1 MTTLEVELFRSDDYV
16 RAGQVPLV
24 PLLRR
29 VFEPLIGQSLAGT
42 RFELLFL
49 PVADRR
55 KLSGQPSLVNL
66 RSSHGYVQVRIVQN
80 GGVLYQH
87 PHSVREIIGR
97 PLQEFLLDR
106 GSDETHWGFGVRGPG
121 LDRIALVR
129 PAPDVVNQVD
139 LAPRRRRTDLFHLE
153 EVAAPD
159 PPRAGLASLGVEEAA
174 GETWLP
180 DDAAQVAVVVAPS
193 VMGDLTGELPFS
205 DEVEEGGFL
214 AGHVY
219 RDENRSEGHFV
230 RVSAALRAERTG
242 ASMFHFTFTGE
253 SFLRVSELLASRAR
267 GEQLVGWYHTHLFEA
282 TNAIGLSSIDVDL
295 HTSTFHQPWQ
305 VAALVNIASDGGRM
319 LRFYRADGRK
329 MAQAPYWVARR

>member
-1 MTTLEVELFRSDDYV
+1 MTALQVELFRSDDYMS
-16 RAGQVPLV
+16 AGRVPML

-29 VFEPLIGQSLAGT
+29 VFEPLIGQSLVGT

-49 PVADRR
+49 PVADRK

-66 RSSHGYVQVRIVQN
+66 RSSHGYVQVRILQD

-87 PHSVREIIGR
+87 PHPVREVIGR
-97 PLQEFLLDR
+97 PLQELLLER
-106 GSDETHWGFGVRGPG
+106 GEEETHWGFGVRGPG

-129 PAPDVVNQVD
+129 PAPEMVNQVD
-139 LAPRRRRTDLFHLE
+139 IPGRPRGPRLFHIE
-153 EVAAPD
+153 EVEAPD
-159 PPRAGLASLGVEEAA
+159 PPRAGLAALGVEGHEQARPP
-174 GETWLP
+174 E
-180 DDAAQVAVVVAPS
+180 DASPVAVVVAPS
-193 VMGDLTGELPFS
+193 VMQDLTGELPFS
-205 DEVEEGGFL
+205 SEIEEGGFL

-219 RDENRSEGHFV
+219 RDEDNPHGHLV
-230 RVSAALRAERTG
+230 KVSAALRAERTG

-253 SFLRVSELLASRAR
+253 SFLRISELLGAR
-267 GEQLVGWYHTHLFEA
+267 GQDEQLVGWYHTHLFKA
-282 TNAIGLSSIDVDL
+282 TSALGLSSIDVDL

-329 MAQAPYWVARR
+329 MAQAPYWVADR

>member
-1 MTTLEVELFRSDDYV
+1 MTVLEVELFRSDDYV
-16 RAGQVPLV
+16 SAGQVPLV

-49 PVADRR
+49 PVPDRR
-55 KLSGQPSLVNL
+55 TLSGQPSLINL
-66 RSSHGYVQVRIVQN
+66 RSSHGYVQVRIMHN
-80 GGVLYQH
+80 AGVLYQH

-97 PLQEFLLDR
+97 PLQELLLER
-106 GSDETHWGFGVRGPG
+106 GEDETHWGFGVRGPG

-129 PAPDVVNQVD
+129 PAPEMVNRVD
-139 LAPRRRRTDLFHLE
+139 IPPRRRRTDLFHIE

-159 PPRAGLASLGVEEAA
+159 PPRADLASLGVAKAE
-174 GETWLP
+174 GTWLP
-180 DDAAQVAVVVAPS
+180 DDPAQVAVVVAPS
-193 VMGDLTGELPFS
+193 VLRDLTEELPFS

-219 RDENRSEGHFV
+219 RDESRSEGHLV

-253 SFLRVSELLASRAR
+253 SFLRVSELLAERAR
-267 GEQLVGWYHTHLFEA
+267 GEQLIGWYHTHLFEA
-282 TNAIGLSSIDVDL
+282 TSAIGLSSIDVDL

-329 MAQAPYWVARR
+329 MAQAPYWVAGR